1 MESNG
6 RKLGLCCGV
15 ELRLEE
21 VCVEGDER
29 I

>member
-6 RKLGLCCGV
+6 GKLGLFWGV

-21 VCVEGDER
+21 VCVEGDEGV
-29 I
+29 